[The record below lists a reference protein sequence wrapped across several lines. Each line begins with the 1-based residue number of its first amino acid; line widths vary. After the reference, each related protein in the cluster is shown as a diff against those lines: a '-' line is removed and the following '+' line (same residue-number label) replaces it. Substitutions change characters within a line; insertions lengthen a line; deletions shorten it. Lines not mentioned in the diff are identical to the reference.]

1 MGEIPNR
8 VYERPN
14 IRIYMA
20 TRLPKPGDQFPIAES
35 FREGLQNLNHRFE
48 TAKEV
53 VSLVSQAR
61 SVGMDLK
68 VPLSV
73 MDWSQSVFEE
83 YLRLVS
89 NLANMEAFKNRLVN
103 RDMFDPNQEIA
114 VPWNEGIT
122 LPDILP
128 HAEAIS
134 DGTIAEIL
142 DLGEPVFN
150 PYGEFGL
157 SLHGYRRFINREPSQ
172 DPLSPQYNRFLPLKI
187 VMRVAANLLLH
198 AEGVIHPGRDREEA
212 VRDPLFLED
221 LRRECAKV
229 ARYAKER
236 MKWIDSAKGTEYG
249 SWFSVALTDGSAKQ
263 DERFMVQFVGST
275 RNHGQGLP
283 FELGYLWVDK
293 DGAVS
298 LTREG
303 LEFVVAENPI
313 IDRNDGWK
321 EGETLSQT
329 ERILLSR
336 AIDRNVPGEK
346 RLLHE
351 VMDLIRQGKNT
362 PSEIEAHLMERGHSQ
377 SEASVIRTG
386 HLARMQDLGI
396 ILRTKTGREV
406 TYSLANPSVD

>member
-1 MGEIPNR
+1 
-8 VYERPN
+8 
-14 IRIYMA
+14 MA
-20 TRLPKPGDQFPIAES
+20 RKTPKAADQLQLPEPYRKEM
-35 FREGLQNLNHRFE
+35 EGLIQRLA

-53 VSLVSQAR
+53 VSIVSQAH
-61 SVGMDLK
+61 SVGMELK
-68 VPLSV
+68 IPLSV

-83 YLRLVS
+83 YLRTMSTLT
-89 NLANMEAFKNRLVN
+89 NTIGLNTRLVDRN
-103 RDMFDPNQEIA
+103 MFDPTQVIA
-114 VPWNEGIT
+114 PDWNDGIT
-122 LPDILP
+122 LQNILP
-128 HAEAIS
+128 NPEALS

-142 DLGEPVFN
+142 DIGEPVYN

-157 SLHGYRRFINREPSQ
+157 SLHDFRRFTNRDSSEE
-172 DPLSPQYNRFLPLKI
+172 PLSPQYNRFLPLKI

-198 AEGVIHPGRDREEA
+198 AEGVIQIGEKREEA
-212 VRDPLFLED
+212 VRDPLYLED
-221 LRRECAKV
+221 LRQECAKV

-236 MKWIDSAKGTEYG
+236 MQWIDSAKGTDYG
-249 SWFSVALTDGSAKQ
+249 SWFSVALTDGSTKQ

-313 IDRNDGWK
+313 IDRKDGWK

-329 ERILLSR
+329 ERLLLSR
-336 AIDRNVPGEK
+336 AINRNVPGEK
-346 RLLHE
+346 KLLHE
-351 VMDLIRQGKNT
+351 MMELIRNGKNT
-362 PSEIEAHLMERGHSQ
+362 PSDIEAHLIKKGHSQ

-386 HLARMQDLGI
+386 HMARMQDLGI
-396 ILRTKTGREV
+396 ILRTKTGRKV
-406 TYSLANPSVD
+406 TYSLANASVD